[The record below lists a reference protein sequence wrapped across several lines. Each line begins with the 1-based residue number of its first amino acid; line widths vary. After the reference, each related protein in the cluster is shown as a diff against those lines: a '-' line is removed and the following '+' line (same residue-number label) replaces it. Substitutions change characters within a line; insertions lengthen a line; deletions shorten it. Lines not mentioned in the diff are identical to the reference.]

1 MQGQFILWSDIPLQ
15 IRKYCNED
23 FLKFIVNNLK
33 IYTHFSI
40 KYIDFFASMMSKVAF
55 FMLYEVNGNLYNS
68 ALLSWRADQTQ
79 KS

>member
-1 MQGQFILWSDIPLQ
+1 
-15 IRKYCNED
+15 
-23 FLKFIVNNLK
+23 
-33 IYTHFSI
+33 
-40 KYIDFFASMMSKVAF
+40 MMSKVAL